1 MSTFSPRHWR
11 LAPRVTAVLALPVA
25 LAIALALLVIG
36 HSAGRL
42 SATTEA
48 QRRAGVLMTATLLAH
63 DLQNERDTLARD
75 AGRATDELRRLRA
88 TTDTSV
94 AAFRTAAAA
103 CAGDRQVSGLLADAT
118 AALADLRQAR
128 DGDVGTGSVA
138 AVTAYGDIVGR
149 LLALHVAAGR
159 DVPGG
164 SRPGALQSLV
174 TGKLALSNQRAVLGA
189 ALARPETTKEQ
200 AAYLRA
206 QQGVAQQMLSQF
218 RSAAVPADRE
228 AYGGAADTA
237 RTDALLEAALSGTRP
252 SRQEW
257 AAAANQAVDGLHTAE
272 TALLDRSVREA
283 AAERTAA
290 YRSLVI
296 HLSAIAVAL
305 LGTAVVAVLV
315 ARRLIGRLR
324 QLRRSAL
331 KAAAELPVL
340 VDRMS
345 RASEPGR
352 LRVDVPPVDTGVRDE
367 IGEVERAFDE
377 VVQEAVTQTVRQ
389 LTLRA
394 SVHET
399 LATVSRRGDVL
410 VQQQLELLAR
420 LQMDEADPRALEP
433 LFTLD
438 HLATRIRRHGESVL
452 VLAGERVGRRHFEDA
467 LLVDVLRAAAA
478 EVDDFTRIEITGV
491 PEVAVAAHAVHDLTH
506 LVAELLENATRFS
519 EAGRP
524 VRVGAE
530 AADHGGGVVVRVSD
544 SGSGIAADQLDELN
558 VRLQAAPAIESVRGG
573 RIGLYVVGL
582 LAARHGARV
591 YLDSAAGG
599 TQVLV
604 ALPDDIVAAGPAR
617 RTGK

>member
-1 MSTFSPRHWR
+1 M
-11 LAPRVTAVLALPVA
+11 PVA
-25 LAIALALLVIG
+25 LAVALALLVID

-42 SATTEA
+42 SATTDA
-48 QRRAGVLMTATLLAH
+48 QRRVGVLMTATLLAH
-63 DLQNERDTLARD
+63 DLQNERDTLTRD
-75 AGRATDELRRLRA
+75 GGRTSDDLARLRA

-94 AAFRTAAAA
+94 SAFRSAAAA
-103 CAGDRQVSGLLADAT
+103 CAGDRQVSDQLTDAT
-118 AALADLRQAR
+118 AALAGLPQAR
-128 DGDVGTGSVA
+128 AGEVGTGAVA
-138 AVTAYGDIVGR
+138 AVTAYSDIITR

-174 TGKLALSNQRAVLGA
+174 TGKLAVSNQRAVLGA
-189 ALARPETTKEQ
+189 ALTRPETTKEQ
-200 AAYLRA
+200 ASYLRA
-206 QQGVAQQMLSQF
+206 QQGVAQLMLGQF
-218 RSAAVPADRE
+218 RSAAGPADRKRYE
-228 AYGGAADTA
+228 SAADTA
-237 RTDALLEAALSGTRP
+237 STDALLDDALTGNRP

-257 AAAANQAVDGLHTAE
+257 AAAANRTMDALHTAE
-272 TALLDRSVREA
+272 TALLGRSVEDA

-296 HLSAIAVAL
+296 HLAVIAVAL
-305 LGTAVVAVLV
+305 LGTAVVAVVV

-331 KAAAELPVL
+331 KAAAELPLL
-340 VDRMS
+340 VERMS
-345 RASEPGR
+345 RAADPGR
-352 LRVDVPPVDTGVRDE
+352 LRVDVPPLDTGVRDE
-367 IGEVERAFDE
+367 IGDVERAFDE

-399 LATVSRRGDVL
+399 LATVSRRGDAL

-478 EVDDFTRIEITGV
+478 EVDDFTRIEIAGV
-491 PEVAVAAHAVHDLTH
+491 PEVTVAAHAVHDLTH

-519 EAGRP
+519 APGQP

-530 AADHGGGVVVRVSD
+530 AEDHGGGAVVRVSD
-544 SGSGIAADQLDELN
+544 SGTGIAADQLDELN
-558 VRLQAAPAIESVRGG
+558 VRLQVAPAIESVRGG
-573 RIGLYVVGL
+573 RIGLYVVSL

-599 TQVLV
+599 TRVLV
-604 ALPDDIVAAGPAR
+604 VLPGDIVAAGPAR